1 MKRRWINEANIT
13 CLSCEMKIIYKHKY
27 GLWFPRFPKISQ
39 DSPSKQKCI
48 WLPVCA
54 MHMASWIY
62 KFVPTW
68 HIPSTKR
75 LQVNNTTHFFV
86 MEIDLSHPVTKIVI
100 SISLLSAHAWPRHRL
115 LLDCR
120 QGCGFGQAC
129 GTEDKLCLELLE
141 SHRGITGEILS
152 HTLFETK
159 EKSVTIS
166 LSLFGN
172 HFFHGLV

>member
-1 MKRRWINEANIT
+1 MA
-13 CLSCEMKIIYKHKY
+13 CD
-27 GLWFPRFPKISQ
+27 SQ
-39 DSPSKQKCI
+39 DSPRSPKIHQANKNAYGFLYVPCT
-48 WLPVCA
+48 WLPGSTNLFQ
-54 MHMASWIY
+54 HDIY
-62 KFVPTW
+62 HPQKGYK
-68 HIPSTKR
+68 STT
-75 LQVNNTTHFFV
+75 LPFFV

-100 SISLLSAHAWPRHRL
+100 SISLLSAHTWPRHRL

-141 SHRGITGEILS
+141 SHRGITGEIPS

>member
-1 MKRRWINEANIT
+1 MSFLWNEDHLQTQVWLVIP
-13 CLSCEMKIIYKHKY
+13 KIPQD
-27 GLWFPRFPKISQ
+27 LPRFT
-39 DSPSKQKCI
+39 KQTK
-48 WLPVCA
+48 
-54 MHMASWIY
+54 MHMASCMCHAHG
-62 KFVPTW
+62 FLD
-68 HIPSTKR
+68 
-75 LQVNNTTHFFV
+75 LQICSNMTYTIHKKATSQQHYHFFV

-100 SISLLSAHAWPRHRL
+100 SIPLLSAHTWPRHRL

-141 SHRGITGEILS
+141 SHRGITGEIPS